1 VTTPKQSSQE
11 QPSEQPKLSDKL
23 KEQIERHLETMSF
36 GELTLI
42 VERGRIKFVRRVES
56 EQAAG

>member
-1 VTTPKQSSQE
+1 MASSEKSSSEPQSE
-11 QPSEQPKLSDKL
+11 EKLTDQL
-23 KEQIERHLETMSF
+23 RRQIERHLQTMHF